1 MELAVA
7 TTAPTVMIT
16 MINLATRATIAITIM
31 TIIKASNG
39 RNYNK
44 NNNHISDETMNKHK
58 SALQARA
65 LTGA

>member
-16 MINLATRATIAITIM
+16 MINLATRATIAI